1 MLCNCVSEYVTYTS
15 HLLTTIN
22 GSVNVFIYFFKH
34 KTWIRSSCLSC
45 LLTKGSTN
53 PNRLRVFQSEV
64 VSTFISTRKSSSKEI
79 DYYWVASWVHGR
91 LVSPFQQDVS
101 QFPSIHYP
109 VSKSIHYTAPPL
121 SFSLFFPL
129 FHPSSQILLQLHH
142 ICIML
147 E

>member
-91 LVSPFQQDVS
+91 LVSPFQQDVIS

-109 VSKSIHYTAPPL
+109 VSKSIHYPK
-121 SFSLFFPL
+121 F
-129 FHPSSQILLQLHH
+129 LLHLHH
-142 ICIML
+142 ICIIL
-147 E
+147 TLSL